1 MHLTGVH
8 KLLRIK
14 ELAMTKGLA
23 DGMLKHY
30 LTQARAS
37 DRNVETRLERE
48 PFDYRE
54 YMKALDEKYPSMLT
68 AAARQKRASRE

>member
-1 MHLTGVH
+1 
-8 KLLRIK
+8 
-14 ELAMTKGLA
+14 MTKGLA

-37 DRNVETRLERE
+37 DRNVEARLERE

-54 YMKALDEKYPSMLT
+54 YLRRTERAYPSPLS
-68 AAARQKRASRE
+68 AARRSKSYRE